1 MGNIWEKMK
10 QKNSSSSKTD
20 FNSQLRMKHICAVMY
35 RDLHGTR
42 LNPETHGKINT
53 IYILKNFPIVH
64 AIGDRS
70 IE

>member
-1 MGNIWEKMK
+1 MENIWEKRSRKTARVQK
-10 QKNSSSSKTD
+10 QILIRNFAS
-20 FNSQLRMKHICAVMY
+20 MCAVMY

-42 LNPETHGKINT
+42 LNPETHGKINA